1 MAERSPSMP
10 LSGDR
15 PSIQPDLEAES
26 TNPDPQTLPA
36 QQSSDHIY
44 PAVHVS
50 GQAYAH
56 LGDNHY
62 YNVAP
67 SASAFEEL
75 SSTLF
80 FKEILSRYDTI
91 EDNYSETFG
100 WIFKPPSNQQPAWD
114 SFLEWLNVPSGIYW
128 VSGKPGSGKSTLM
141 KYLHDDLHSTR
152 RTSNTYQVLLS
163 FWFWE
168 AANNALQRNFQG
180 CLQSLLWQL
189 LQDEVHGGEV
199 AMALNDRGKLA
210 WTTRRLNDA
219 LKVALKVL
227 QDKGVSVLICLDG
240 LDESGRDGEALCKFV
255 KDIAKCFPYV
265 KLCASSR
272 PERLFEAHFTSCS
285 KLKMQDLN
293 ESDIDSVINQDLLKS
308 QEYVTLCQTDTEVK
322 DMDFPRLMKEKAQ
335 GVLLWVR
342 LAINDLLRGIQ
353 NCDTARELVGRVD
366 RMPEGLDNLYDF
378 MLRRNNSDAKQYRVD
393 AAFYFQLISHRD
405 MSIVEFSL
413 AINDEPRATF
423 LQFADYWEQ
432 LHQKINCERVRW
444 TDPYPQLG
452 HAMYRNEPFPTG
464 KGALLDYDRLFARS
478 GLWQWDNWERSL
490 VNSELLSK
498 YTHTMDF
505 RAEDLMTRVIPH
517 ADPEYLLESDFGE
530 EISLFHEIIC
540 EYHSWTAE
548 GRALTDALGQKV
560 WNFLCEATPNTLAR
574 VVTPTMAACDSLFLS
589 HQSAQIRSHSAH
601 IYILGSFDIGTL
613 QRLFAYAKYQFP
625 PGMSSHLQ
633 AGSQRSVPGPCVV
646 MSWADGAWRP
656 AIYAISH
663 KDLDRLLR
671 NLARSIEP
679 EPLNI
684 GVSLG
689 IVSVRWANS
698 DPRADVKALS
708 ALKTP
713 LPSLHAALL
722 HLGKPKDTIRRF
734 AEQQENRWSIQLN
747 EIVFRHW
754 RAWF

>member
-1 MAERSPSMP
+1 
-10 LSGDR
+10 
-15 PSIQPDLEAES
+15 
-26 TNPDPQTLPA
+26 
-36 QQSSDHIY
+36 
-44 PAVHVS
+44 
-50 GQAYAH
+50 
-56 LGDNHY
+56 
-62 YNVAP
+62 
-67 SASAFEEL
+67 
-75 SSTLF
+75 
-80 FKEILSRYDTI
+80 
-91 EDNYSETFG
+91 
-100 WIFKPPSNQQPAWD
+100 
-114 SFLEWLNVPSGIYW
+114 
-128 VSGKPGSGKSTLM
+128 
-141 KYLHDDLHSTR
+141 
-152 RTSNTYQVLLS
+152 
-163 FWFWE
+163 
-168 AANNALQRNFQG
+168 
-180 CLQSLLWQL
+180 
-189 LQDEVHGGEV
+189 
-199 AMALNDRGKLA
+199 
-210 WTTRRLNDA
+210 
-219 LKVALKVL
+219 
-227 QDKGVSVLICLDG
+227 
-240 LDESGRDGEALCKFV
+240 
-255 KDIAKCFPYV
+255 
-265 KLCASSR
+265 
-272 PERLFEAHFTSCS
+272 
-285 KLKMQDLN
+285 
-293 ESDIDSVINQDLLKS
+293 
-308 QEYVTLCQTDTEVK
+308 
-322 DMDFPRLMKEKAQ
+322 
-335 GVLLWVR
+335 
-342 LAINDLLRGIQ
+342 
-353 NCDTARELVGRVD
+353 
-366 RMPEGLDNLYDF
+366 
-378 MLRRNNSDAKQYRVD
+378 
-393 AAFYFQLISHRD
+393 
-405 MSIVEFSL
+405 
-413 AINDEPRATF
+413 
-423 LQFADYWEQ
+423 
-432 LHQKINCERVRW
+432 
-444 TDPYPQLG
+444 
-452 HAMYRNEPFPTG
+452 MYRNEPFPTG

-490 VNSELLSK
+490 VNSELLSSEYATLLLICLSE